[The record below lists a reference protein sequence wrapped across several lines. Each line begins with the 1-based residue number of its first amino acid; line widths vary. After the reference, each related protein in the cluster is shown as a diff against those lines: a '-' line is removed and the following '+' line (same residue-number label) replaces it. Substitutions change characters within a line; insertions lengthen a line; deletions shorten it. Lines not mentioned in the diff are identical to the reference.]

1 MGVHQTKKLLHSKGN
16 RQQKKKATCWVGEDM
31 SKWYTSQ
38 KWYISKTAK
47 GLIECIGKNTQNPI
61 LKWGKALN
69 GHFCKEEIQMANRH
83 MKRCSTSSPQG
94 LENQDHSWSTSSYLS
109 SKKCWGGC
117 REKETLLRCWWKRI
131 PVQPLWRQ
139 WGFPQ
144 KLKTRTTIW
153 SSSSTSWYFLKNRR
167 NTSHKTYMRASVH
180 WSVIYSQGE
189 PRYGRNLSAHR

>member
-1 MGVHQTKKLLHSKGN
+1 MGVHQTKKLLHIKGN

-131 PVQPLWRQ
+131 SVQPLWRQ

-153 SSSSTSWYFLKNRR
+153 SSSSTSRYF
-167 NTSHKTYMRASVH
+167 
-180 WSVIYSQGE
+180 SQE
-189 PRYGRNLSAHR
+189 